1 MKKTYNI
8 ASVSLLFLLLTLHL
22 PARSQTPPMGMET
35 PVTEGISGGIQINSI
50 QSFTQYYRAS
60 LQRITLP
67 YNISPNWQAGVSFSY
82 NTYQVQEQERLSEFN
97 PPAIFTKVQ
106 FYRKEIKNKSFRLAY
121 KYSHFFAS
129 DERPWMGNNSLL
141 AAWIAPRYALYTE
154 ISSGFS
160 AHRSFQYFST
170 NLSAVVPILAP
181 LPNVRQL
188 SLSAGVGSYFM
199 SETKDLSY
207 TGTLGLQYQHSK
219 RFMVEGGS
227 RVPIRSPGALYPNSQ
242 VNVNLGMRFLL
253 Y

>member
-1 MKKTYNI
+1 MKKSHHI
-8 ASVSLLFLLLTLHL
+8 ALASFLFLLLTLQL
-22 PARSQTPPMGMET
+22 PAQSQTPPMGMET

-50 QSFTQYYRAS
+50 QSFTQYHRAS
-60 LQRITLP
+60 SQRITLP
-67 YNISPNWQAGVSFSY
+67 YNIYPNWQAGVTFSY
-82 NTYQVQEQERLSEFN
+82 NTFQVQEQERLSEFN

-154 ISSGFS
+154 IGSGFS
-160 AHRSFQYFST
+160 AQRPFEYFST
-170 NLSAVVPILAP
+170 NLSAVVPVLAP
-181 LPNVRQL
+181 QANVRQL

-207 TGTLGLQYQHSK
+207 TGTLGLQYQHSR
-219 RFMVEGGS
+219 RFMMEAGS
-227 RVPIRSPGALYPNSQ
+227 SVPISAPGSLYRTYSVAL
-242 VNVNLGMRFLL
+242 NVGIRFLL